1 MKLKLVT
8 VGAVFSAFMVSGPL
22 QYLGVLPRTA
32 VGDASK
38 AVIKAALNLN
48 SAPAFASCSGGGGN
62 SVGGGGGSNVGDGG
76 GSGGG
81 GPQGN
86 NGFGNGGNDGVPGNS
101 GSAPGC
107 EGCAAD
113 VIR

>member
-1 MKLKLVT
+1 VKLKLVT

-22 QYLGVLPRTA
+22 QYFGLLPQTP

-38 AVIKAALNLN
+38 GVIKAALNLG
-48 SAPAFASCSGGGGN
+48 SAPAFASCSGGGH
-62 SVGGGGGSNVGDGG
+62 SV
-76 GSGGG
+76 GG

-86 NGFGNGGNDGVPGNS
+86 NGFGNGGGDGVPGNS

-107 EGCAAD
+107 DGCAAD
-113 VIR
+113 QNR